1 MLCALLAGG
10 LTLGGTALHAQEA
23 QVVLTYDDS
32 APVASVE
39 ALVDGDYVLDLYNN
53 SSGNN
58 ATATGLI
65 NFDASRGEN
74 DCYAAIYNFDFDGGI
89 ITDESY
95 IWTLHWENDNTFT
108 LQNKANPG
116 VYFSTNTRNLPDNA
130 RGDMHQNND
139 TYGPAHYVPEIVTET
154 TVDGKTRFFLKLNNP
169 AVESETDMYLHT
181 NNQGSYKR
189 LSYWDGGRPGIN
201 SSGVQM
207 AFHPVRSVASSDV
220 VEVTYR
226 YNVTDVGIS
235 FEQTVSAIV
244 GDPYAAPAVDLY
256 TITDQPKGT
265 VTGEETES
273 VVVNCTASYPGGLV
287 AKAMTADG
295 QFATDAKWYTLSV
308 RGGQAVVATD
318 DAIYTKNQTRQ
329 LAQGNMWTFV
339 KEDGNPDEFKVY
351 NLLKGAANPL
361 YMANNGGNDVGNTVA
376 AFGTG
381 SEETG
386 TSTFLITTNGDG
398 FNLQYP
404 GTPNANLGDHGSGG
418 VLAVWNDGGSARDG
432 GSCFVVAEVNDLL
445 DAATAQEYP
454 GYVGSL
460 LPEAIATLNSAKEAF
475 AEGTETTQKLTA
487 FIDTYNSESSQLS
500 LTDGGYYRI
509 QNTYSGNFL
518 TADASLLKSQ
528 SRANG
533 NASQIWKIE
542 RTGEDTYRL
551 TAQGV
556 TPAQAT
562 TEGDAST
569 VTMGSADGETVM
581 TLHIGHNNPGESGN
595 LPANLKWFFN
605 SDAGNASTTQTSF
618 YSNGAGNV
626 ILRPYTWGASI
637 WNIQEASTLDFTV
650 SDAGYATA
658 HFAFPV
664 RMDDGM
670 TAYVAASREDN
681 VITLTEIENG
691 EVPAMTPV
699 VIAAEPRTYKL
710 DILAEAPAGVESNL
724 LNGSLLPYDIQESP
738 AYIFGVDEAGTPTF
752 YRVADDDSSQLGA
765 NKAYFAPQGDSAASR
780 YILRFGNEGTT
791 GIQGVGTADEAES
804 ETYYD
809 LSGRR
814 VLYPAKGIYVTGSGK
829 KVFLK

>member
-1 MLCALLAGG
+1 MLTTGAGSG
-10 LTLGGTALHAQEA
+10 LQAQE
-23 QVVLTYDDS
+23 VLYYDP
-32 APVASVE
+32 AVPVSSTD
-39 ALVDGDYVLDLYNN
+39 LTDGDYVLDVYNN
-53 SSGNN
+53 SGDSW
-58 ATATGLI
+58 ATGLI
-65 NFDASRGEN
+65 QYDASEGRDN
-74 DCYAAIYNFDFDGGI
+74 NRRYRAPFNFSFDGGI
-89 ITDESY
+89 ITDNSY
-95 IWTLHWENDNTFT
+95 VWTLKWNSEHTAFT
-108 LQNKANPG
+108 LQNKEHTEI
-116 VYFSTNTRNLPDNA
+116 YFSTNATATDGL
-130 RGDMHQNND
+130 RGDMQTNTSD
-139 TYGPAHYVPEIVTET
+139 AEIAEYSLAET
-154 TVDGKTRFFLKLNNP
+154 GTDNGRYFLKLENAANGDDG
-169 AVESETDMYLHT
+169 VYLFT
-181 NNQGSYKR
+181 NLSNGQGAKN
-189 LSYWDGGRPGIN
+189 LSYWNPGSLPA
-201 SSGVQM
+201 SSSAGVQM
-207 AFHPVRSVASSDV
+207 AFYKVNTSAGTVSM
-220 VEVTYR
+220 TYR
-226 YNVTDVGIS
+226 YNVTDVGIT
-235 FEQTVSAIV
+235 FEQTVDQV
-244 GDPYAAPAVDLY
+244 PGTTYNAPAVDLY
-256 TITDQPKGT
+256 TITQQPEGT
-265 VTGEETES
+265 VPEAGGTAD
-273 VVVNCTASYPGGLV
+273 VYCTSAYPGGLV
-287 AKAMTADG
+287 AKALSGDN
-295 QFATDAKWYTLSV
+295 FASDAQWYTLSV
-308 RGGQAVVATD
+308 RGSQAVVATD
-318 DAIYTKNQTRQ
+318 DGIRTTGQSRQ
-329 LAQGNMWTFV
+329 LAKGNMWTFV
-339 KEDGNPDEFKVY
+339 KEDGNPDGFKVY
-351 NLLKGAANPL
+351 NLLKGAASPL
-361 YMANNGGNDVGNTVA
+361 YVSSNASSTDA
-376 AFGTG
+376 SFATG

-386 TSTFLITTNGDG
+386 TTTFTITANGSG

-404 GTPNANLGDHGSGG
+404 GNANANLGDHHSGA
-418 VLAVWNDGGSARDG
+418 LSVWNNGGSASDA
-432 GSCFVVAEVNDLL
+432 GSRFVVAEVDDLL

-460 LPEAIATLNSAKEAF
+460 LPEAIATLNPFKEAF
-475 AEGTETTQKLTA
+475 AAGTETTQNLTA

-562 TEGDAST
+562 TEGDGST

-581 TLHIGHNNPGESGN
+581 TLHIGHNNPGDSGN

-626 ILRPYTWGASI
+626 LLRPYTWGASI
-637 WNIQEASTLDFTV
+637 WNIQEATTLDFTV

-664 RMDDGM
+664 RMDKGM

-691 EVPAMTPV
+691 EVPAMTSV
-699 VIAAEPRTYKL
+699 VIAAEPTTYTL

-724 LNGSLLPYDIQESP
+724 LSGSLLPYDIQESP

>member
-1 MLCALLAGG
+1 MRTTTKLLCAAVLAMAGTSQVTAQYVSTSQVADVSE
-10 LTLGGTALHAQEA
+10 LTDGYYVIKGEKNDGSDGNTGFIYYQTTSPNYKVDANKQSYAEDEKPDLSY
-23 QVVLTYDDS
+23 VWKLTW
-32 APVASVE
+32 
-39 ALVDGDYVLDLYNN
+39 
-53 SSGNN
+53 SGE
-58 ATATGLI
+58 
-65 NFDASRGEN
+65 GEN
-74 DCYAAIYNFDFDGGI
+74 R
-89 ITDESY
+89 
-95 IWTLHWENDNTFT
+95 TFT
-108 LQNKANPG
+108 LRNAESGRYFAASNSNTQTMAGSEAANLRVDVQEESQKWFLG
-116 VYFSTNTRNLPDNA
+116 ATNYQVDGQYLYVTINSGQKLGWWSGFANA
-130 RGDMHQNND
+130 AD
-139 TYGPAHYVPEIVTET
+139 AIVTFYK
-154 TVDGKTRFFLKLNNP
+154 VDGLVDVP
-169 AVESETDMYLHT
+169 
-181 NNQGSYKR
+181 YK
-189 LSYWDGGRPGIN
+189 
-201 SSGVQM
+201 
-207 AFHPVRSVASSDV
+207 
-220 VEVTYR
+220 
-226 YNVTDVGIS
+226 YNVTNVGIS
-235 FEQTVSAIV
+235 FEQTASAFV
-244 GDPYAAPAVDLY
+244 GDAYTAPAVNFY
-256 TITDQPKGT
+256 TITAQPGGT

-287 AKAMTADG
+287 AKGMTADG
-295 QFATDAKWYTLSV
+295 QFASDAKWYTLSV
-308 RGGQAVVATD
+308 RDGQAVVATD

-329 LAQGNMWTFV
+329 LAKGNMWTFV
-339 KEDGNPDEFKVY
+339 KEDGNPDGFKVY
-351 NLLKGAANPL
+351 NLLKGAASPL
-361 YMANNGGNDVGNTVA
+361 YMANNGGNNVGNTVA

-418 VLAVWNDGGSARDG
+418 VLAVWNDGSSATDG
-432 GSCFVVAEVNDLL
+432 GSRFAVAEVNDLL

-460 LPEAIATLNSAKEAF
+460 LPEAIATLNSAKDAF

-509 QNTYSGNFL
+509 QNTYTGNFL

-542 RTGEDTYRL
+542 RTDEDTYRL

-562 TEGDAST
+562 TEGVGST

-581 TLHIGHNNPGESGN
+581 TLHIGHNNPGDSGN

-618 YSNGAGNV
+618 YSNVAGNV
-626 ILRPYTWGASI
+626 LLRPYTWGASI
-637 WNIQEASTLDFTV
+637 WNIQEATTLDFTV

-664 RMDDGM
+664 RMDEGM

-699 VIAAEPRTYKL
+699 VIAAKPATYTL
-710 DILAEAPAGVESNL
+710 DILAEAPADVESNL
-724 LNGSLLPYDIQESP
+724 LSGSLLPYDIQESP
-738 AYIFGVDEAGTPTF
+738 AYIFGVDEAGIPTF
-752 YRVADDDSSQLGA
+752 YGVADDDSSQLGA

>member
-139 TYGPAHYVPEIVTET
+139 TYGPAHYVPEIVTDA

-169 AVESETDMYLHT
+169 AVESGTDMYLHT

-189 LSYWDGGRPGIN
+189 LSYWDGGRPN
-201 SSGVQM
+201 MTSSGVQM
-207 AFHPVRSVASSDV
+207 AFHPVRSVVSNI

-226 YNVTDVGIS
+226 YNVTNVGIS

-329 LAQGNMWTFV
+329 LAKGNMWTFV

-351 NLLKGAANPL
+351 NLLKGAASPL

-418 VLAVWNDGGSARDG
+418 VLAVWNNGGSASDP

-460 LPEAIATLNSAKEAF
+460 LPEAIATLNSAKDAF

-542 RTGEDTYRL
+542 RTDEDTYRL

-562 TEGDAST
+562 TEGDGST

-581 TLHIGHNNPGESGN
+581 TLHIGHSNPQDSGD
-595 LPANLKWFFN
+595 LPANLKWYFN
-605 SDAGNASTTQTSF
+605 ADANDAAGTHTSF
-618 YSNGAGNV
+618 YANGAGNV

-637 WNIQEASTLDFTV
+637 WSIQKAETIGLTIGGALCGTFCYDFAIQLPEGLTAYRAV
-650 SDAGYATA
+650 SD
-658 HFAFPV
+658 
-664 RMDDGM
+664 DDDAIYLESIEG
-670 TAYVAASREDN
+670 N
-681 VITLTEIENG
+681 V
-691 EVPAMTPV
+691 VPANTPV
-699 VIAAEPRTYKL
+699 LVQAEEAKTYELTILSDAAPLGKKNAFEGTLLPEAIDGGVNAY
-710 DILAEAPAGVESNL
+710 ILGMKDTDEAPR
-724 LNGSLLPYDIQESP
+724 
-738 AYIFGVDEAGTPTF
+738 F
-752 YRVADDDSSQLGA
+752 YLVSEDDRTMPA
-765 NKAYFAPQGDSAASR
+765 NKAYYVATGTQTQGFRLSFD
-780 YILRFGNEGTT
+780 GTTT
-791 GIQGVGTADEAES
+791 GIDSAVTAEGG
-804 ETYYD
+804 ETEVYYD

-814 VLYPAKGIYVTGSGK
+814 VLYPAKGIYVKANGQ
-829 KVFLK
+829 KVYLK

>member
-1 MLCALLAGG
+1 MLRALLIGG
-10 LTLGGTALHAQEA
+10 LTFGSTALHAQEA

-95 IWTLHWENDNTFT
+95 IWTLHWEDDNTFT

-139 TYGPAHYVPEIVTET
+139 TYGPAHYVPEIVTDA

-169 AVESETDMYLHT
+169 AVESGTDMYLHT

-189 LSYWDGGRPGIN
+189 LSYWDGGRPN
-201 SSGVQM
+201 MTSSGVQM
-207 AFHPVRSVASSDV
+207 AFHPVKSVVSNI

-226 YNVTDVGIS
+226 YNVKDVGIS

-256 TITDQPKGT
+256 TITKQPEGT
-265 VTGEETES
+265 VPEAGGTADVE
-273 VVVNCTASYPGGLV
+273 CTSAYPGGLV
-287 AKAMTADG
+287 AKGMTADG
-295 QFATDAKWYTLSV
+295 QFASDAKWYTLSV

-329 LAQGNMWTFV
+329 LAKGNMWTFV
-339 KEDGNPDEFKVY
+339 KEDGNPDGFKVY
-351 NLLKGAANPL
+351 NLLKGAASPL

-418 VLAVWNDGGSARDG
+418 VLAVWNDGRNAGDPGSRFA
-432 GSCFVVAEVNDLL
+432 VAEVDDLL

-460 LPEAIATLNSAKEAF
+460 LPEAKATLNPFKEAF
-475 AEGTETTQKLTA
+475 AAGTETTQNLTA

-509 QNTYSGNFL
+509 RNCYTSGNPCL
-518 TADASLLKSQ
+518 TADGELQSLAYDATS
-528 SRANG
+528 
-533 NASQIWKIE
+533 ASQIWKLE
-542 RTGEDTYRL
+542 SVEGGKYKL
-551 TAQGV
+551 TSQGV
-556 TPAQAT
+556 TGSSLTDDNPKHMT
-562 TEGDAST
+562 TGP
-569 VTMGSADGETVM
+569 ADGESVLTFYIGENHANDANGIDGLMWFLDTEHDAADNDNATALYGNGTGTV
-581 TLHIGHNNPGESGN
+581 IIRPN
-595 LPANLKWFFN
+595 L
-605 SDAGNASTTQTSF
+605 
-618 YSNGAGNV
+618 
-626 ILRPYTWGASI
+626 WGASAWYI
-637 WNIQEASTLDFTV
+637 VEASTLDFTV

-664 RMDDGM
+664 RMDEGM

-699 VIAAEPRTYKL
+699 VIAAEPTTTYTL
-710 DILAEAPAGVESNL
+710 DILAEAPATVESNL
-724 LNGSLLPYDIQESP
+724 LSGSLLPYDIQESP
-738 AYIFGVDEAGTPTF
+738 AYIFGVDGAGTPTF
-752 YRVADDDSSQLGA
+752 YRVADDDNSQLGA

>member
-10 LTLGGTALHAQEA
+10 LTLGSTALHAQEA
-23 QVVLTYDDS
+23 QTVLTYDDD

-53 SSGNN
+53 SSGNS

-95 IWTLHWENDNTFT
+95 IWTLHWVDDNTFT
-108 LQNKANPG
+108 LQNKANPE
-116 VYFSTNTRNLPDNA
+116 VYFSTNTRNLPGNA
-130 RGDMHQNND
+130 RGDMRQNND
-139 TYGPAHYVPEIVTET
+139 TYGPAHYSPEIVTEA

-169 AVESETDMYLHT
+169 AVDSGSDMYLHT

-189 LSYWDGGRPGIN
+189 LSYWDGGRPGMS

-207 AFHPVRSVASSDV
+207 AFHPVKNVDPSDF

-226 YNVTDVGIS
+226 YNVTNVGIS
-235 FEQTVSAIV
+235 FEQTVSTVV
-244 GDPYAAPAVDLY
+244 GEAYAAPAVNFY
-256 TITDQPKGT
+256 TITAQPEGT
-265 VTGEETES
+265 VTGKETEP
-273 VVVNCTASYPGGLV
+273 VVVNCTASYPGGIV
-287 AKAMTADG
+287 AKGMTADG
-295 QFATDAKWYTLSV
+295 QFASDAQWYTLSV
-308 RGGQAVVATD
+308 RGSQAVVATD
-318 DAIYTKNQTRQ
+318 DGIRTTGQSRQ
-329 LAQGNMWTFV
+329 LAKGNMWTFV
-339 KEDGNPDEFKVY
+339 KEDGNPDGFKVY
-351 NLLKGAANPL
+351 NLLKGAASPL
-361 YMANNGGNDVGNTVA
+361 YVENDGSNGSNTDA
-376 AFGTG
+376 SFATG

-386 TSTFLITTNGDG
+386 TTTFTITANGSG

-404 GTPNANLGDHGSGG
+404 GNANANLGDHHSGA
-418 VLAVWNDGGSARDG
+418 LSVWNDGGSASDP
-432 GSCFVVAEVNDLL
+432 GSRFVVAEVNDLL

-460 LPEAIATLNSAKEAF
+460 LPEAIATLNSVKEAF
-475 AEGTETTQKLTA
+475 AAGTETTQNLTA

-562 TEGDAST
+562 TEDNGST

-581 TLHIGHNNPGESGN
+581 TLHIGHNNPGDSGN

-626 ILRPYTWGASI
+626 LLRPYTWGASI
-637 WNIQEASTLDFTV
+637 WNIQEATTLDFTV

-664 RMDDGM
+664 RMDEGM

-699 VIAAEPRTYKL
+699 VIAAEPTTYTL

-724 LNGSLLPYDIQESP
+724 LSGSLLPYDIQESP

>member
-1 MLCALLAGG
+1 MRTTTKLLCAAVLAMAGTSQVTAQYVSTSQVADVSE
-10 LTLGGTALHAQEA
+10 LTNGYYVIKGEKNDGSDGNTGFIYYQTTSPNYKVDANKQSYAEDEKPDLSY
-23 QVVLTYDDS
+23 VWKLTW
-32 APVASVE
+32 
-39 ALVDGDYVLDLYNN
+39 
-53 SSGNN
+53 SGE
-58 ATATGLI
+58 
-65 NFDASRGEN
+65 GEN
-74 DCYAAIYNFDFDGGI
+74 R
-89 ITDESY
+89 
-95 IWTLHWENDNTFT
+95 TFT
-108 LQNKANPG
+108 LRNAESGRYFAASNSNTQTMAGSEAANLRVDVQEESQKWFLG
-116 VYFSTNTRNLPDNA
+116 ATNYQVDGQYLYVTINSGQKLGWWSGFANA
-130 RGDMHQNND
+130 AD
-139 TYGPAHYVPEIVTET
+139 AIVTFYK
-154 TVDGKTRFFLKLNNP
+154 VDGLVDVP
-169 AVESETDMYLHT
+169 
-181 NNQGSYKR
+181 YK
-189 LSYWDGGRPGIN
+189 
-201 SSGVQM
+201 
-207 AFHPVRSVASSDV
+207 
-220 VEVTYR
+220 
-226 YNVTDVGIS
+226 YNVTNVGIS
-235 FEQTVSAIV
+235 FEQTASAFV
-244 GDPYAAPAVDLY
+244 GDAYAAPAVNFY
-256 TITDQPKGT
+256 TITAQPGGT

-287 AKAMTADG
+287 AKGMTADG
-295 QFATDAKWYTLSV
+295 QFASDAKWYTLSV

-329 LAQGNMWTFV
+329 LAKGNMWTFV

-351 NLLKGAANPL
+351 NLLKGAASPL

-418 VLAVWNDGGSARDG
+418 VLAVWNNGGSASDP

-460 LPEAIATLNSAKEAF
+460 LPEAIATLNSAKDAF

-542 RTGEDTYRL
+542 RTDEDTYRL

-562 TEGDAST
+562 TEGDGST

-581 TLHIGHNNPGESGN
+581 TLHIGHSNPQDSGD
-595 LPANLKWFFN
+595 LPANLKWYFN
-605 SDAGNASTTQTSF
+605 ADANDAAGTHTSF
-618 YSNGAGNV
+618 YANGAGNV

-637 WNIQEASTLDFTV
+637 WSIQKAETIGLTIGGALCGTFCYDFAIQLPEGLTAYRAV
-650 SDAGYATA
+650 SD
-658 HFAFPV
+658 
-664 RMDDGM
+664 DDDAIYLESIEG
-670 TAYVAASREDN
+670 N
-681 VITLTEIENG
+681 V
-691 EVPAMTPV
+691 VPANTPV
-699 VIAAEPRTYKL
+699 LVQAEEAKTYELTILSDAAPLGKKNAFEGTLLPEAIDGGVNAY
-710 DILAEAPAGVESNL
+710 ILGKKETDEAPR
-724 LNGSLLPYDIQESP
+724 
-738 AYIFGVDEAGTPTF
+738 F
-752 YRVADDDSSQLGA
+752 YLVSEDDRTMPA
-765 NKAYFAPQGDSAASR
+765 NKAYYVATGTQTQGFRLSFD
-780 YILRFGNEGTT
+780 GTTT
-791 GIQGVGTADEAES
+791 GIDSAVTAEGG
-804 ETYYD
+804 ETEVYYD

-814 VLYPAKGIYVTGSGK
+814 VLYPAKGIYVKANGQ
-829 KVFLK
+829 KVYLK